1 MCEVVRSKLSEF
13 SVVEVGSRR
22 QDREGDSQV
31 HTGEG
36 KAYPSDVTVDLGLY
50 FTVLKVIEKLVRE
63 GTMIGGELGYRVVG
77 WVVVA
82 FTEVGRGRG

>member
-36 KAYPSDVTVDLGLY
+36 GGLPIGRNGRPR
-50 FTVLKVIEKLVRE
+50 TLLH
-63 GTMIGGELGYRVVG
+63 GTEGYRE
-77 WVVVA
+77 A
-82 FTEVGRGRG
+82 R